1 MFSDLQMGCAS
12 CKHLATRGATDHLK
26 RKNVTLIWLAV
37 IQKGGKTMRMIFLVL
52 ALLFGLAI
60 AVAAIINNEVVTVN
74 YFFGTASLTLF
85 MLILGSAVAG
95 ALFMGSLG
103 IFSSIHRYVNSQ
115 GDRNHKKGLQHQV
128 KDLENEKKKLEDELN
143 EHQKER
149 EDAAA
154 KAYASLED
162 EKKNLEEEL
171 RKQQK
176 EHDDATAK
184 AYSS

>member
-1 MFSDLQMGCAS
+1 
-12 CKHLATRGATDHLK
+12 
-26 RKNVTLIWLAV
+26 
-37 IQKGGKTMRMIFLVL
+37 MRMIFLVL
-52 ALLFGLAI
+52 ALLFGLVI

-74 YFFGTASLTLF
+74 YLFGQVNLTLF

-103 IFSSIHRYVNSQ
+103 IFSSIHRYVNTQ
-115 GDRNHKKGLQHQV
+115 GDRNHKKDLQHHV
-128 KDLENEKKKLEDELN
+128 KGLENEKKKLEEELN
-143 EHQKER
+143 KHQKER

-154 KAYASLED
+154 KAYAFLED
-162 EKKNLEEEL
+162 EKKNLEDEL

-184 AYSS
+184 TYAS

>member
-1 MFSDLQMGCAS
+1 
-12 CKHLATRGATDHLK
+12 
-26 RKNVTLIWLAV
+26 
-37 IQKGGKTMRMIFLVL
+37 MRMIFLVL
-52 ALLFGLAI
+52 ALLFGLVI

-74 YFFGTASLTLF
+74 YLFGQVNLTLF

-103 IFSSIHRYVNSQ
+103 IFSSIHRYVNTQ
-115 GDRNHKKGLQHQV
+115 GDRNHKKDLQHHV
-128 KDLENEKKKLEDELN
+128 KGLENEKKKLEEELN
-143 EHQKER
+143 KHQKER

-162 EKKNLEEEL
+162 EKKNHEDEL

-184 AYSS
+184 TYAS